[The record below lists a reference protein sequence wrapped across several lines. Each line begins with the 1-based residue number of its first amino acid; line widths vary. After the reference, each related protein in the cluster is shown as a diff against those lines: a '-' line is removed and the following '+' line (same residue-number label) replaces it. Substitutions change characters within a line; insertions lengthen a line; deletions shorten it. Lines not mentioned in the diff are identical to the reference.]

1 MPKDECFTPCDTE
14 LLSDSDV
21 KGSNVEKGVP
31 VNIDVKGKLRSRVIL
46 SAPV

>member
-1 MPKDECFTPCDTE
+1 MPKDDCFTPCDTE

-21 KGSNVEKGVP
+21 KVKPKGQGVP
-31 VNIDVKGKLRSRVIL
+31 VNIDVKGRLHKRVKI